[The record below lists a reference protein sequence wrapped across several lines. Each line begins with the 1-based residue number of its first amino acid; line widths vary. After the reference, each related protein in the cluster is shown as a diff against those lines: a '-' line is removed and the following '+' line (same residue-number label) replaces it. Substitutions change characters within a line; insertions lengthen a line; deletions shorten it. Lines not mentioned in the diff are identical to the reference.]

1 MARKRPLRPA
11 RPADAPAK
19 KNVPAMN
26 KLWEPAG
33 QWVLLFCTTLIA
45 YGPALSGGMV
55 WDDNRHVTAPA
66 LQSFHGL
73 WRIWSELGATPQYYP
88 LLHSAFWVEHRL
100 WGHAVLGYH
109 LANIVL
115 HALSACLV
123 VMIVRR
129 LSLPGAWL
137 AGFVFALHPVCV
149 EGVAWI
155 SEQKSA
161 LSGVFYLA
169 AGLTYLHFHKTRRGS
184 WYFLALG
191 LFVLA
196 LLSKTVTA
204 VLPAALLVLLWW
216 MRGRLE
222 WRRDVLPLL
231 PWLGLAVPAGLL
243 TAWVE
248 RVYIGAQRM
257 EDALTLPQR
266 LLLAGRI
273 PWFYASKALW
283 PANLTFSYPRW
294 KVDPGEWW
302 QYVFPAGLVAVA
314 IVLSLLARRSRGPLA
329 AFLIFAGTLFPVL
342 GFLNVYP
349 FRYSY
354 VADHFQYLAIL
365 AIIVPASAWLT
376 VSVKRISPGRIGAF
390 AVPALVVTI
399 LGVSTWRQ
407 SGMYRDEETLYRET
421 LARNPGSD
429 FARVNLGVLLARTDR
444 LPEAIAEYQAALRAD
459 PSSAGA
465 HLNLGLA
472 YARTPGRLPEA
483 IAEYR
488 TALRINPGFSE
499 AHLPLANALA
509 RLPGHMQ
516 EAIAEYGAAL
526 RIDPASVEAH
536 INLGN
541 ALATM
546 PDRLPDAVVEYQTAL
561 RIDPDS
567 ALAHVALGLTLARA
581 GQMTDAIAEFQAA
594 LRIDP
599 QSAAAH
605 FNLGR
610 ALAAMPDRL
619 PDAVEEYKASL
630 RIDPEV
636 AEAHFELA
644 YRLAQ
649 LGRAPEAVAECQE
662 ALRINPSFEP
672 PRQLM
677 ASLLASPNSLGR

>member
-1 MARKRPLRPA
+1 
-11 RPADAPAK
+11 
-19 KNVPAMN
+19 
-26 KLWEPAG
+26 
-33 QWVLLFCTTLIA
+33 
-45 YGPALSGGMV
+45 
-55 WDDNRHVTAPA
+55 
-66 LQSFHGL
+66 
-73 WRIWSELGATPQYYP
+73 
-88 LLHSAFWVEHRL
+88 
-100 WGHAVLGYH
+100 
-109 LANIVL
+109 
-115 HALSACLV
+115 
-123 VMIVRR
+123 
-129 LSLPGAWL
+129 
-137 AGFVFALHPVCV
+137 
-149 EGVAWI
+149 
-155 SEQKSA
+155 
-161 LSGVFYLA
+161 
-169 AGLTYLHFHKTRRGS
+169 
-184 WYFLALG
+184 
-191 LFVLA
+191 
-196 LLSKTVTA
+196 
-204 VLPAALLVLLWW
+204 
-216 MRGRLE
+216 
-222 WRRDVLPLL
+222 L